1 MLPQV
6 ETVRSSKLAT
16 LCPSMWIV
24 VRLLPKWTTT
34 SIRRPNRWKAAFRSI
49 LSRALFPLYFKAR
62 SRVERVILKVLTISI
77 RTDVGNKICRVMIY
91 NSICIISRILLVTM
105 LLTAKIALLM
115 LFCFIQRFARFVAEI
130 LLDPSGIQTF
140 NSS

>member
-1 MLPQV
+1 MSELKNL
-6 ETVRSSKLAT
+6 SA
-16 LCPSMWIV
+16 
-24 VRLLPKWTTT
+24 
-34 SIRRPNRWKAAFRSI
+34 I
-49 LSRALFPLYFKAR
+49 LEGGA
-62 SRVERVILKVLTISI
+62 VTISI